1 MEAEQSPHI
10 THKEKTKKK
19 KVSFEFMPSRFADI
33 TALRPPH
40 NERIKY
46 ELSRFYHN

>member
-1 MEAEQSPHI
+1 METEQSQHI
-10 THKEKTKKK
+10 THKEKAKK

-33 TALRPPH
+33 TSLRPPN

-46 ELSRFYHN
+46 ELSRFYSN